1 MDFDDWCRPGGDRRT
16 TPSENQQKAK
26 ALPGRRASERISF
39 SIRDLIVKRRVHKVY
54 LYAFPMVAV
63 FQVFSMQRF
72 HRAVAG
78 FPKGISRSVDCP
90 FGTVS
95 QRS

>member
-16 TPSENQQKAK
+16 TRSENQQKAK

-72 HRAVAG
+72 HSAVAG
-78 FPKGISRSVDCP
+78 FPKGISRSLD
-90 FGTVS
+90 
-95 QRS
+95 